1 MTKEKSA
8 MPKEEATGR
17 PRVYK
22 DPVCV
27 EFLIERELLEAVDA
41 ARDRTVPRTAW
52 LHQAIREKLARD
64 KKCS

>member
-1 MTKEKSA
+1 MTNKGNTAPEKA
-8 MPKEEATGR
+8 ITGR

-41 ARDRTVPRTAW
+41 ARDRTMPRTAW
-52 LHQAIREKLARD
+52 LHEAIRAKLKRTEKY
-64 KKCS
+64 